1 MSELSQ
7 NLNYYQEFEK
17 QLKIVDKESGIS
29 GRKPTLLLQACCCPC
44 SSHCLEVLTSH
55 FDVTVFFY
63 NPNID
68 EVTEFQKRLDELY
81 RFTKEADFAL
91 DVKVVEGPY
100 EPEVFYEMAKGREDL
115 PERGERCYDCY
126 ELRLRKTAEYGLEHG
141 FDYFSTTL
149 SISPYKVARWINE
162 IGMKLEEELRASSK
176 DEKGEITFLFSDFKK
191 KNGYKRSIEL
201 SEEYG
206 LYRQDYCGCVFSK
219 RDRDLKKGNIDI
231 KE

>member
-1 MSELSQ
+1 M
-7 NLNYYQEFEK
+7 NYYNEFEK
-17 QLKIVDKESGIS
+17 QIEEVDSS

-44 SSHCLEVLTSH
+44 SSHCLEVLSGH
-55 FDVTVFFY
+55 FDITVFFY

-68 EVTEFQKRLDELY
+68 EKEEFDKRLEELR

-91 DVKVVEGPY
+91 DVKVVEGEY
-100 EPEVFYEMAKGREDL
+100 EPEKFYEMAKGREML

-126 ELRLRKTAEYGLEHG
+126 ELRLRRTAEYALENH

-149 SISPYKVARWINE
+149 SISPYKNANWLNE
-162 IGMKLEEELRASSK
+162 IGMKLEMEMRDRGLAEHEGSTE
-176 DEKGEITFLFSDFKK
+176 DMEVPIFLFSDFKK

-201 SEEYG
+201 SNEYG

-219 RDRDLKKGNIDI
+219 RDRDKARNMNQQSK
-231 KE
+231 